1 MGRAFE
7 VRKQSMAATAA
18 KKAVL
23 YNRVA
28 REIYLAARE
37 SGADPNANLALR
49 NAIDKAKSK
58 QVPRDV
64 IDRAI
69 KKASGNDNENY
80 QAIRYEG
87 YGPGGSAII
96 IDTLTN
102 NVNRAIA
109 EVRNC
114 FTKTGGKL
122 GVNGAVT
129 HLFDNL
135 AVFAFEG
142 KTVEEIFELLLLAN
156 CDVNDV
162 VAEDGQVVVYAP
174 ATAFNSVKKTLD
186 ENGIEAFQMAEITML
201 PYERITLQGEDA
213 ERFEKMLNMLDE
225 VDDVQ
230 EVYHNVVVG

>member
-7 VRKQSMAATAA
+7 VRKQAMAASAA

-23 YNRVA
+23 YNRMA

-37 SGADPNANLALR
+37 GGTDPTDNLALR

-58 QVPRDV
+58 QIPRDV

-69 KKASGNDNENY
+69 KKASGNDNEKY

-102 NVNRAIA
+102 NVNRAVA

-122 GVNGAVT
+122 GVNGAVV
-129 HLFDNL
+129 HLFDPL
-135 AVFAFEG
+135 AIFAFEG
-142 KTVEEIFELLLLAN
+142 KTVEEILELLLLAN
-156 CDVNDV
+156 CDITDV
-162 VAEDGQVVVYAP
+162 VTEDGQVVVYAP
-174 ATAFNSVKKTLD
+174 ATAFNSVKVVLD
-186 ENGIEAFQMAEITML
+186 EAGITTFQMAEITML
-201 PYERITLQGEDA
+201 PHERITLQGDDA
-213 ERFEKMLNMLDE
+213 ERFAKMLNMFDE

-230 EVYHNVVVG
+230 DVYHNVVE